1 MPGQARSA
9 VRREGEI
16 DMAAKEPFPQ
26 KKKSELRE
34 EIERMLEERGISLER
49 RITVMNLDTKEASY
63 FDDYPQ
69 ALAFL
74 KGKRGRWYLATPGIR
89 RKG

>member
-1 MPGQARSA
+1 M
-9 VRREGEI
+9 GE
-16 DMAAKEPFPQ
+16 DTAAKEPFPQ

-34 EIERMLEERGISLER
+34 EIERMLEEKGISLER

-74 KGKRGRWYLATPGIR
+74 KGKKGRWYLATPGIR